1 MDDLVRSNEI
11 SDPVKESIM
20 QCFDQQIFENFNT
33 MKPHSK
39 PAKITGHCSKY
50 NNVEEIWRFTLEKM
64 EIKDDQQNFKESS
77 DLCLLFSMNAKNNPV
92 EQLP

>member
-1 MDDLVRSNEI
+1 MN
-11 SDPVKESIM
+11 K
-20 QCFDQQIFENFNT
+20 QT
-33 MKPHSK
+33 K

-50 NNVEEIWRFTLEKM
+50 NNVEEIWRFTLERM

-92 EQLP
+92 EAPPQENTSKNKGGKKRK